1 MLQLNHFKTFLT
13 AQIKSKFCSAFACLI
28 VLGGFAGTAHAQGL
42 HISNFVMPDTLYL
55 NSSVPVQFS
64 ITNTLDSSIL
74 GNLQLNFRNETF
86 NNVEAPLGGF
96 EAVQFFAAFQERN
109 FSTLIPVEPQY
120 FLEGGN
126 TVVIWPSMAG
136 QEITSDSIRRDVY
149 VYYVNNVASAN
160 SVLSRNYIIPNPV
173 TNKLVVTP
181 RNNASKP
188 ESVEILDISGKS
200 VLQAR
205 FDANGAV
212 NVSELPNGLYNAIIR
227 LSDGNSHVNRMV
239 KIIR

>member
-1 MLQLNHFKTFLT
+1 V
-13 AQIKSKFCSAFACLI
+13 I
-28 VLGGFAGTAHAQGL
+28 GGFAGTAHAQGL
-42 HISNFVMPDTLYL
+42 QISNFVMPDTLYL
-55 NSSVPVQFS
+55 NSSVPVSFS

-109 FSTLIPVEPQY
+109 FSTLIPVGPQY

-136 QEITSDSIRRDVY
+136 QEITSDSVRRDVY
-149 VYYVNNVASAN
+149 VYFVNNVTSAQSLLN
-160 SVLSRNYIIPNPV
+160 RNYIIPNPIA
-173 TNKLVVTP
+173 NKLVVTP
-181 RNNASKP
+181 RNNASMP
-188 ESVEILDISGKS
+188 QSVELFDLSGRS
-200 VLQAR
+200 VLNAT

-212 NVSELPNGLYNAIIR
+212 DVSILPDGSYNAIIR
-227 LSDGNSHVNRMV
+227 LSDGKSHVNRMIKLV
-239 KIIR
+239 R